1 MSGTASKE
9 QITET
14 RDLLGFVG
22 EPVQVCFEFGT
33 VWAFSDVDNE
43 EHAERIAK
51 GIAPILSF
59 ELLAALSEL
68 PHRMPMRWE
77 SLDDHTRQA
86 LGDAPTGLI
95 EHDGGIVQRIVR
107 RPVRVGGAVATGR
120 WVTASRHVGPLG
132 TLCEVAVL
140 TTQRPRVAGNPVLEA
155 ALYGQGLAWLK
166 SNGTVELVQR
176 PEPSLRVPGPY
187 QWQLCETIYAAACD
201 VVVNTE
207 PTTA

>member
-1 MSGTASKE
+1 MTRYATKD
-9 QITET
+9 QIAET

-22 EPVQVCFEFGT
+22 EPVQVCFESGN
-33 VWAFSDVDNE
+33 VWVFTDVDKE
-43 EHAERIAK
+43 EHAERIAN
-51 GIAPILSF
+51 GLAPIQSL

-68 PHRMPMRWE
+68 PHRMPMPWS
-77 SLDDHTRQA
+77 SLHDHTKQA
-86 LGDAPTGLI
+86 LVDAPTGVI
-95 EHDGGIVQRIVR
+95 ERDRGMVQRIAR
-107 RPVRVGGAVATGR
+107 RPVRVGGALATGR
-120 WVTASRHVGPLG
+120 WSAASRHVGPLG

-155 ALYGQGLAWLK
+155 AVYGMGLAWLN

-187 QWQLCETIYAAACD
+187 QWQLCEAVYAAACC
-201 VVVNTE
+201 VGVTAE